1 MEDFLFALFRLLF
14 WPYRAWKESL
24 ENSRVGVSESDRET
38 LRFWKRF
45 GIIASVLVVLGIIGI
60 GLYVGLRF
68 FVRG

>member
-24 ENSRVGVSESDRET
+24 ESSRVGVSESDRET

-45 GIIASVLVVLGIIGI
+45 AMITSILVVLGIVGV
-60 GLYVGLRF
+60 GLYLGLMF
-68 FVRG
+68 FVRA